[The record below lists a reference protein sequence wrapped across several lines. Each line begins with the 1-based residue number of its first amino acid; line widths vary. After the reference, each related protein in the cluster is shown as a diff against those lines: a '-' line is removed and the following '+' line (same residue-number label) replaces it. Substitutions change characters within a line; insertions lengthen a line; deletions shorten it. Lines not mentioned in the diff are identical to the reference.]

1 MKANHRNTPRS
12 KRERKRNQRTALLLV
27 GVCLVI
33 VGGLLLLH
41 RWEQQAVFL
50 PGETQDQTVPGQI
63 TYQDQVYIPKRH
75 IENILVV
82 GLDKYQAQESS
93 QGYLNDQQSDFLML
107 LVLDHDQQ
115 RCDILHLNR
124 DTMTEIRRLG
134 IGGGVAG
141 SFTGQLALAHTYGSG
156 GSDSCLNTVEAVSD
170 LLHGVYIDHYVTM
183 TMDAVAK
190 LNDML
195 GGIQVEVMDDL
206 TAVDP
211 ELVKGE
217 RVRLTGDQA
226 LTYVRARGG
235 LEDSSN
241 LRRME
246 RQRQYASALLEKMR
260 QRSAAGE
267 PFTARDFLEISQY
280 VQSDLTVTQMEQLS
294 TKLAEITFDP
304 ITTIDGKAVKG
315 EEFMEYYVDEAALE
329 RTVVS
334 LFYEQQGS

>member
-1 MKANHRNTPRS
+1 MKANHRNTPKS

-27 GVCLVI
+27 GVCLMI
-33 VGGLLLLH
+33 VGGLLLLN
-41 RWEQQAVFL
+41 RWERQTVLL
-50 PGETQDQTVPGQI
+50 PEESTDQTVPGQI
-63 TYQDQVYIPKRH
+63 TYQDLTYVPKRH
-75 IENILVV
+75 IENILIV
-82 GLDKYQAQESS
+82 GLDKYQAQETS

-107 LVLDHDQQ
+107 LVLDHDRQ

-141 SFTGQLALAHTYGSG
+141 TFTGQLALAHTFGSG
-156 GSDSCLNTVEAVSD
+156 GSDSCLNTVEAVY
-170 LLHGVYIDHYVTM
+170 LLKGVYIDHYVTM

-241 LRRME
+241 LHRME
-246 RQRQYASALLEKMR
+246 RQRQYVSALLEKMR
-260 QRSAAGE
+260 QRSAAGQ
-267 PFTARDFLEISQY
+267 PITAKEFLEISQY
-280 VQSDLTVTQMEQLS
+280 VQSDLTVTQMEHLS
-294 TKLAEITFDP
+294 TDLAEITFAP

-315 EEFMEYYVDEAALE
+315 EEFMEFYVDEAALE
-329 RTVVS
+329 RTVMS
-334 LFYEQQGS
+334 LFYQQKAK